1 MSADIIHP
9 GHINILKVASSYG
22 EVIVGLLTDKAIA
35 SYKKMPLMDY
45 EERFKVIEGI
55 KYVSQIVKQD
65 TLDYSK
71 NLLEIKPKYVVHGD
85 DWTTGIQ
92 KNVRVRQ
99 GQVIG
104 YVGNTGLSTGPHLH
118 YEVIFNGKRINPMKM
133 KLPSGKQLKDKNLK
147 IFLAEKERINAE
159 VSELNSMN

>member
-22 EVIVGLLTDKAIA
+22 EVIVGLLTDQAIA
-35 SYKKMPLMDY
+35 SYKKLPLMDY
-45 EERFKVIEGI
+45 EERFKVIDGI
-55 KYVSQIVKQD
+55 KYVSKIVKQD

-92 KNVRVRQ
+92 KNVRKN
-99 GQVIG
+99 VIDVLEEWSG
-104 YVGNTGLSTGPHLH
+104 ELIEVPYTEGVSSTNIK
-118 YEVIFNGKRINPMKM
+118 E
-133 KLPSGKQLKDKNLK
+133 KLETK
-147 IFLAEKERINAE
+147 
-159 VSELNSMN
+159 

>member
-71 NLLEIKPKYVVHGD
+71 PIGNKPKYVVHGD

-92 KNVRVRQ
+92 KNVRKN
-99 GQVIG
+99 VIDVLEEWSG
-104 YVGNTGLSTGPHLH
+104 ELIEVPYTEGVSSTNIK
-118 YEVIFNGKRINPMKM
+118 E
-133 KLPSGKQLKDKNLK
+133 KLETK
-147 IFLAEKERINAE
+147 
-159 VSELNSMN
+159 

>member
-65 TLDYSK
+65 TLEYSK
-71 NLLEIKPKYVVHGD
+71 KCKKKCH
-85 DWTTGIQ
+85 
-92 KNVRVRQ
+92 
-99 GQVIG
+99 
-104 YVGNTGLSTGPHLH
+104 
-118 YEVIFNGKRINPMKM
+118 
-133 KLPSGKQLKDKNLK
+133 
-147 IFLAEKERINAE
+147 
-159 VSELNSMN
+159 